1 MEENYLNKID
11 STIIA
16 TVITLIVSFVVM
28 PVYRKIMKF
37 YYIRR
42 FLRAYENDY
51 ILSLRNV
58 FEMHLKNNDGLYLYK
73 DEVNKSVKKMIQ
85 ELSFSREK
93 ELNFL
98 SSDYSFEF
106 IRINSYTMALIGNI
120 KKLCENYYLFN
131 DLSRKFDE
139 HQSIIDQEI
148 VKQCLK
154 MLNNFD
160 IEVKKYYKLKFDKII
175 LNDTEI
181 SEMIK
186 KFELDLGK

>member
-1 MEENYLNKID
+1 LEENYLNKID

>member
-1 MEENYLNKID
+1 MNKID

>member
-1 MEENYLNKID
+1 MNKID

-28 PVYRKIMKF
+28 LVYRKIMKF

-58 FEMHLKNNDGLYLYK
+58 FEMHLKNNDGPYLYK